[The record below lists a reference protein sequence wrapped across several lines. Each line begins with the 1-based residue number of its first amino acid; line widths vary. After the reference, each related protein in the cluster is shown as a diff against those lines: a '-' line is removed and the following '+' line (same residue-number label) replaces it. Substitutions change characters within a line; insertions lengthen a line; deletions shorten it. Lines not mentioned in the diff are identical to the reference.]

1 MTLYSPW
8 FYRFVITMEKH
19 DVSWMRI
26 DKELKDSFAINF
38 LRAHVFEAQTVYRI
52 NYHRIFMIEEGRGNL
67 RIDDCIYPISGNE
80 LFLLAKGQLYTFE
93 EGALMTGYELS
104 FGDCFWEKTPS
115 SASNC
120 KAMLFNNAVDNQQLP
135 LNNTDHSELDM
146 LFRALHQEYVKDE
159 YPNKLDAMAAYL
171 KIIMIK
177 IANVNASL
185 ARGFDSYENQLYRQY
200 LELVSNQYQSTH
212 EVADFA
218 RQLGIPARKL
228 SDLCR
233 RCSGKGAKDII
244 NGQIIAEA
252 KRSLQFSSKPVK
264 EIAYHLNFS
273 TPDQF
278 SHFFKKNT
286 LISPN
291 DYRDRFVNI
300 GM

>member
-1 MTLYSPW
+1 
-8 FYRFVITMEKH
+8 MEKH
-19 DVSWMRI
+19 DILWMQVDR
-26 DKELKDSFAINF
+26 ELKDSFAVNY
-38 LRAHVFEAQTVYRI
+38 LRAHVFEAQTVCRI
-52 NYHRIFMIEEGRGNL
+52 NYHRIFIIQEGNGTIQ
-67 RIDDCIYPISGNE
+67 IDSSTYPISGNE

-93 EGALMTGYELS
+93 ERSRITGYELS
-104 FGDCFWEKTPS
+104 FGDCFWEKAPD

-120 KAMLFNNAVDNQQLP
+120 KAVLFNNAEANQQLP
-135 LNNTDHSELDM
+135 LGSADHSELDI
-146 LFRALHQEYVKDE
+146 LFHILYLEFLKDD

-171 KIIMIK
+171 KVIMIK

-185 ARGFDSYENQLYRQY
+185 ARGYDSYENQVYRQY
-200 LELVSNQYQSTH
+200 LELVSSQYQSTH

-228 SDLCR
+228 SYLCR